1 MKPYKIIILIIILA
15 LLAGG
20 VYAVYRQAAEYT
32 DQLVIQQDTDP
43 VGTTDG
49 NKTADQTSEPS
60 HTGNEQP
67 SQTGSEEDSTS
78 ETTEQESS
86 VTDTQP
92 PEPTTPPE
100 PPAPELRFM
109 AVGDIMLGRG
119 VGARLRKAGGYEK
132 AFEKVSSYLN
142 LGDVVF
148 ANLETPLTDSNHG
161 LDKERKIV
169 LKAEPESVDA
179 LTGAGFNL
187 ISLSNNHILD
197 YYEKGLFDT
206 MELLDQN
213 GIKHAGAGKNIEEAR
228 KPVII
233 EKNGLKTALLAYTT
247 FAELTYAGKP
257 YQNYAA
263 GPEKSGL
270 VRDRYE
276 TIREDILK
284 IRDQVDLVAV
294 SMHWGVEDSFKVTAE
309 QKELAHKLIDDGAD
323 MILGH
328 HPHQYQGIEVYKGKP
343 IFYSMGNFLFDQNDP
358 ENMESFIIDMKYK
371 GSELIEFTALPVRII
386 DKSFVEIQTG
396 SNAAALLERQAE
408 LCIELG
414 TEPLTQDDKL
424 IFKINEEGATQ

>member
-1 MKPYKIIILIIILA
+1 MKPYKIAILIIIFV

-20 VYAVYRQAAEYT
+20 VYAIYRQAAEYA
-32 DQLVIQQDTDP
+32 DQPVVRQDTDTI
-43 VGTTDG
+43 VAADS
-49 NKTADQTSEPS
+49 NKTANQSDESAQTA
-60 HTGNEQP
+60 NEQTA
-67 SQTGSEEDSTS
+67 QTDSEGDSTS
-78 ETTEQESS
+78 ETTEQEIS
-86 VTDTQP
+86 VPAQP
-92 PEPTTPPE
+92 PEPLT
-100 PPAPELRFM
+100 PELRFM

-132 AFEKVSSYLN
+132 AFEKVASYMN
-142 LGDVVF
+142 LGDIVF

-169 LKAEPESVDA
+169 LKAEPESVVA
-179 LTGAGFNL
+179 LTDAGINL

-206 MELLDQN
+206 MELLDKN
-213 GIKHAGAGKNIEEAR
+213 GIKHAGAGRNIEEAR
-228 KPVII
+228 TPAII

-257 YQNYAA
+257 YQNFAA

-276 TIREDILK
+276 TIREDIQK

-294 SMHWGVEDSFKVTAE
+294 SMHWGVEDSFKVTNE

-328 HPHQYQGIEVYKGKP
+328 HPHQCQGIELYKGKP
-343 IFYSMGNFLFDQNDP
+343 ILYSMGNFLFDQNDP

-371 GSELIEFTALPVRII
+371 GVELTEFSALPVRII
-386 DKSFVEIQTG
+386 NKSIVEIQTG
-396 SNAAALLERQAE
+396 SNAAALLKRQAE
-408 LCIELG
+408 LCRELG
-414 TEPLTQDDKL
+414 TEPVIQDDKL
-424 IFKINEEGATQ
+424 IFKINLEGEQ

>member
-1 MKPYKIIILIIILA
+1 MKLYKIVILIIILA

-20 VYAVYRQAAEYT
+20 VYAVYRKAAAYA
-32 DQLVIQQDTDP
+32 DRSVMQQDTDP
-43 VGTTDG
+43 EGTADSSKTTD
-49 NKTADQTSEPS
+49 QTGDPAQTDS
-60 HTGNEQP
+60 EQP
-67 SQTGSEEDSTS
+67 AQTGSEGDMTS
-78 ETTEQESS
+78 ETTGQETSE
-86 VTDTQP
+86 TDTQP
-92 PEPTTPPE
+92 PEPIVPPT
-100 PPAPELRFM
+100 PELRFM
-109 AVGDIMLGRG
+109 AMGDIMLGRG

-142 LGDVVF
+142 LGDIVF
-148 ANLETPLTDSNHG
+148 ANLETPLTASNHG

-169 LKAEPESVDA
+169 LKAEPESVVA
-179 LTGAGFNL
+179 LTSAGINL

-206 MELLDQN
+206 MEILDQN

-228 KPVII
+228 KPAII
-233 EKNGLKTALLAYTT
+233 EKNGIKTALLAYTT

-257 YQNYAA
+257 YQNFAA

-284 IRDQVDLVAV
+284 IRDQVDLVAI
-294 SMHWGVEDSFKVTAE
+294 SMHWGVEDSFKVTNE

-328 HPHQYQGIEVYKGKP
+328 HPHQFQGIEVYKGKP
-343 IFYSMGNFLFDQNDP
+343 IFYSMGNILFDQNDP
-358 ENMESFIIDMKYK
+358 ENMEGFIIDMKYR
-371 GSELIEFTALPVRII
+371 GRELIEFTALPVRII

-396 SNAAALLERQAE
+396 SNAAALLERQAK
-408 LCIELG
+408 LCSELG

-424 IFKINEEGATQ
+424 IFKINQEGETQ